1 MRHALRQAFRV
12 FTTGGAFLTF
22 FTGGALLGWVVLPV
36 VTRLTRD
43 PAVAARR
50 CRRIVRRSW
59 ILFHDVLRLLGV
71 LDYDPRRVDV
81 VLPEG
86 ACVLV
91 ANHPT
96 LLDAT
101 AIAAALP
108 DLTMVAKREMYR
120 KPLLGQLLRHCG
132 FVEVDDRSPFAGV
145 GAASGCLDR
154 LAAGVPVL
162 VFPEG
167 TRSPRSGLGPFH
179 PGAFALAGRAGV
191 PVVPLL
197 LRCEPPTLH
206 RGDAWYD
213 VPPRTPR
220 MTLEM
225 LSRPCPAGPD
235 PSELAHRLREAYA
248 RRLGDELAAS

>member
-1 MRHALRQAFRV
+1 MRHAARQVVRV
-12 FTTGGAFLTF
+12 LTTGGAFLTF
-22 FTGGALLGWVVLPV
+22 FTGGAILGWVVLPLV
-36 VTRLTRD
+36 AWLSRD
-43 PAVAARR
+43 PEVAARR

-59 ILFHDVLRLLGV
+59 ILFHDVLRILGV
-71 LDYDPRRVDV
+71 LDYDPRQVRIL
-81 VLPEG
+81 LPEG
-86 ACVLV
+86 PCVLV

-120 KPLLGQLLRHCG
+120 KPLLGQLLRRCG
-132 FVEVDDRSPFAGV
+132 FVEADDRSPFS
-145 GAASGCLDR
+145 AASAAAGCLER

-167 TRSPRSGLGPFH
+167 TRSPRRGLGPFH
-179 PGAFALAGRAGV
+179 PGAFALADRAGV

-213 VPPRTPR
+213 VPPETPR

-225 LSRPCPAGPD
+225 LSRPRPAGTD
-235 PSELAHRLREAYA
+235 PSELARQVREDYV
-248 RRLGDELAAS
+248 RRLGCEPVAS